1 MQKSRGDENV
11 LDFSTLFV
19 LTCHV
24 LTDELVRLGSR
35 YRG

>member
-19 LTCHV
+19 LTFHV
-24 LTDELVRLGSR
+24 LTDELVRRGSR